1 MQADP
6 DSTVTHTCRERGVWQ
21 ILLWPLKLCPEMTLV
36 MIAALTWTDTD
47 DSMISDFKSKEVEIY
62 HGLERGEK
70 QISVS
75 SPVLTRIS
83 GIVDSKVW
91 EIWVRNWHIHSVIVS
106 I

>member
-1 MQADP
+1 
-6 DSTVTHTCRERGVWQ
+6 
-21 ILLWPLKLCPEMTLV
+21 MTLV

-47 DSMISDFKSKEVEIY
+47 DSMISDFKRSKEVEISR
-62 HGLERGEK
+62 GLARGEK

-91 EIWVRNWHIHSVIVS
+91 ETSIYIV
-106 I
+106 